1 MIPNP
6 SKKVTVSFPI
16 DQVQEGILRV
26 PTLNN
31 EYKMYKKN
39 EMFNSYTLEAF
50 EFLSMGVYIDFNLS
64 EVSNDKTEIQIEIRR
79 KIGAFDEWYEVQNAN
94 KHMETLTSSLSQ
106 AITMDKLEFEKLL
119 SENTDTPQ
127 ATQEQESP
135 AAVIIGV
142 VAAFLILWFIF
153 T

>member
-31 EYKMYKKN
+31 KYKMYKKN
-39 EMFNSYTLEAF
+39 EMFNSFTLEAY

-94 KHMETLTSSLSQ
+94 KHMETLTLSLSQ

-119 SENTDTPQ
+119 SENTDTSQ
-127 ATQEQESP
+127 ATQEQESS
-135 AAVIIGV
+135 AGVIIGV